1 SCLSKMLVSQTQ
13 KITLLSCLILS
24 MALFLPKLFL
34 SARKEKVVLQLEG
47 GRGSLPAVRPGYG
60 PTPRED
66 KDDDVNVWTP
76 ESLSRTTSIPESF
89 WQKKTFQKSPLL
101 TQVTPIYG
109 FGIFLYII
117 YIFYKVQLHQLN
129 FRYSLVFQQI
139 FALFPFQ
146 LTHKEQSTKQKCRF
160 TIMMAERMETPETSK
175 IGHKKRKLQ
184 HLRKISNVLLERR
197 MLEDVTPEEEA
208 EETPYYVDWEGYPKE
223 TFPQYEVQLRRRYPS
238 FILEEP
244 YGDVSTPE
252 ELAERIESEE
262 EEDKRNEE
270 TEKVKDEF
278 SENQDDPKKIKGDGV
293 LEKGEETED
302 NKDGADEDHQQDE
315 EEKEEVSEDQPCLA
329 YDSTDEQET
338 PNSPGQQ
345 TSRRRQIS
353 FSIQRQFFYCSKT
366 GSVRCSYGDVD
377 DDDYDDDDYDDD
389 DNKLDEDDLKNTER
403 EEELQKKKDKA
414 VQRESE
420 KENEMKLEEEME
432 MGIEEE
438 MEREEME
445 EDDPLMEA
453 ERLDFSNQLIWD
465 PEVEELDLIDFLLKY
480 KPEPGVNSEQSG
492 AAEATGLM
500 MRYKNQKKEN

>member
-1 SCLSKMLVSQTQ
+1 
-13 KITLLSCLILS
+13 
-24 MALFLPKLFL
+24 
-34 SARKEKVVLQLEG
+34 
-47 GRGSLPAVRPGYG
+47 
-60 PTPRED
+60 
-66 KDDDVNVWTP
+66 
-76 ESLSRTTSIPESF
+76 
-89 WQKKTFQKSPLL
+89 
-101 TQVTPIYG
+101 
-109 FGIFLYII
+109 
-117 YIFYKVQLHQLN
+117 
-129 FRYSLVFQQI
+129 
-139 FALFPFQ
+139 
-146 LTHKEQSTKQKCRF
+146 
-160 TIMMAERMETPETSK
+160 MMAERMETPETTEDEMAQLQSTLK
-175 IGHKKRKLQ
+175 LMEGQAERRRSRSVLTPASHRHCKYRIGHKKRKLQ

-238 FILEEP
+238 VILEEP